1 MGRREAAAAAPGELR
16 CSHAPLPPSVGVMQP
31 RGCGRGCVGPLR
43 GRRGKDAG
51 RWSQARLM
59 AFDDALW
66 FRALLHASCFASR
79 MRSIYAWCCIVT
91 PTRQQPRR
99 RFLWCSGGCERL
111 LALPCVHWCTRCPAG
126 LCATA
131 APGAVLALAAQRSC
145 IVPTP
150 LPELPDATVTVSMQ
164 YAVAVSPQLSSPR
177 MACIPRASLD
187 FHVMDAKTSAIKIA
201 ENVEVALPAAWQS
214 QLMPDAEVRA
224 VCTNKVSGDLGTPY
238 D

>member
-1 MGRREAAAAAPGELR
+1 M
-16 CSHAPLPPSVGVMQP
+16 V
-31 RGCGRGCVGPLR
+31 
-43 GRRGKDAG
+43 
-51 RWSQARLM
+51 
-59 AFDDALW
+59 DDAQW
-66 FRALLHASCFASR
+66 FRAPLHASCFASR

-150 LPELPDATVTVSMQ
+150 LPQLPDATVTVSMQ
-164 YAVAVSPQLSSPR
+164 YTVAVSPQLSSPR
-177 MACIPRASLD
+177 VACIPRASLD
-187 FHVMDAKTSAIKIA
+187 FHVMDAKTSAVKIA
-201 ENVEVALPAAWQS
+201 ETVEVALPAAWQS

-224 VCTNKVSGDLGTPY
+224 VCTNKLWSPVCSLLRRGVVFAAAGPALLAPRHRRCPAGGSASLHTARY
-238 D
+238 ACACAIHC